1 MPFRELPGAER
12 CYFQPDERLIHAGD
26 PLDAVYYLV
35 SGVVYRVVLTEN
47 GDESILSRKIGSE
60 GVSSLIGILTAFS
73 TPPYRSIHD
82 FIAHTDCVCYKIPID
97 VCLAYLQ
104 QQPDLLVDLLRE
116 SVNDYTH
123 LSKKYWAKKEKNA
136 PAELC
141 AFLLEN
147 SREVEGRRL
156 LSKQYTN
163 IEIAKFLS
171 VHRVTVTNMLR
182 ALKEEGCVERTP
194 QGLVLTNLSA
204 LEAYRDRQKTLTY

>member
-26 PLDAVYYLV
+26 PLDVVYYLV
-35 SGVVYRVVLTEN
+35 SGVVYRIIVTEN
-47 GDESILSRKIGSE
+47 GDECILNRKNGGE
-60 GVSSLIGILTAFS
+60 GVASLIGILAAYTEK
-73 TPPYRSIHD
+73 PYHSIND
-82 FIAHTDCVCYKIPID
+82 FVAHTECICYRIPAD
-97 VCLAYLQ
+97 VCIDYLRQ
-104 QQPDLLVDLLRE
+104 RPELLEGLLHE
-116 SVNDYTH
+116 SVCDYAS
-123 LSKKYWAKKEKNA
+123 LSKKFWARKEKNA

-182 ALKEEGCVERTP
+182 TLKEEGCVERTP

-204 LEAYRDRQKTLTY
+204 LESYRDRQKTLNY